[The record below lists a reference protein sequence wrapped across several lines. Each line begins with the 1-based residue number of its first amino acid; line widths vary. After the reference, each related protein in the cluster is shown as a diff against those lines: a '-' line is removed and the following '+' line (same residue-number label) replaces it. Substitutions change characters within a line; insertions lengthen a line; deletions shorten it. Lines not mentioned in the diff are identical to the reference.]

1 MLLIRPEA
9 ATDRAAIREVSESV
23 FGQSAEADLIDALR
37 AARKVTLSLVA
48 VEAKE
53 VVGFILF
60 SPATIETAHGVVA
73 ALALAP
79 LAVTPTLQRR
89 GIGSELMRTGIDQ
102 CRQLAH
108 QRIVVV
114 GHPEYYRRF
123 NFARANKFG
132 LRCEYDVPVENF
144 MALEL
149 SANAFANCAGL
160 VKYAPEFSAVA

>member
-1 MLLIRPEA
+1 MLLIRPETA
-9 ATDRAAIREVSESV
+9 ADITAIREVNESV
-23 FGQSAEADLIDALR
+23 FGQSAEADLVDALR
-37 AARKVTLSLVA
+37 QARKITLSLVA

-53 VVGFILF
+53 VVGYLLF
-60 SPATIETAHGVVA
+60 SPATIETPNGVVP
-73 ALALAP
+73 ALGLAP
-79 LAVTPTLQRR
+79 IAVTPTMQRR
-89 GIGSELMRTGIDQ
+89 GIGSQLMRTGIDQ

-123 NFARANKFG
+123 NFVRANKYG

-149 SANAFANCAGL
+149 SAGAFANCAGL
-160 VKYAPEFSAVA
+160 VKYAPEFATVA

>member
-1 MLLIRPEA
+1 MLIRPETA
-9 ATDRAAIREVSESV
+9 ADSAAIREVNEST
-23 FGQSAEADLIDALR
+23 FGQSAEADLVDALR
-37 AARKVTLSLVA
+37 RARKITLSLVA
-48 VEAKE
+48 VEQRE
-53 VVGFILF
+53 VVGYILF
-60 SPATIETAHGVVA
+60 SPATIDTVHGAVP

-89 GIGSELMRTGIDQ
+89 GIGSELMRQGIKQ

-123 NFARANKFG
+123 NFTRANKYG
-132 LRCEYDVPVENF
+132 LRCEFDVPVENF

-149 SANAFANCAGL
+149 VPGAFAKCAGL
-160 VKYAPEFSAVA
+160 VAYASEFKSVV

>member
-1 MLLIRPEA
+1 MLLIRPETA
-9 ATDRAAIREVSESV
+9 ADIAAIREVNESV
-23 FGQSAEADLIDALR
+23 FGQSAEADLVDALR
-37 AARKVTLSLVA
+37 QARKITLSLVA

-53 VVGFILF
+53 VVGYLLF
-60 SPATIETAHGVVA
+60 SPATIETPNGVVP
-73 ALALAP
+73 ALGLAP
-79 LAVTPTLQRR
+79 IAVTPTMQRR
-89 GIGSELMRTGIDQ
+89 GIGSQLMRTGIDQ

-123 NFARANKFG
+123 NFVRANKYG

-149 SANAFANCAGL
+149 SAGAFANCAGL
-160 VKYAPEFSAVA
+160 VKYAPEFATVA